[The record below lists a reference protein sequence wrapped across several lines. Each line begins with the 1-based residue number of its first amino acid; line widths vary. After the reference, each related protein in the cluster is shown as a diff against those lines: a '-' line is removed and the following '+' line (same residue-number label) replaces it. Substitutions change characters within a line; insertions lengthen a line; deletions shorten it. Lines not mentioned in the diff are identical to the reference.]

1 MQTSPPLYLG
11 LDFGTS
17 GARACVLDQAEAI
30 LHDDRQLYPDGA
42 AQTPLDWR
50 EALHTLLKRLPA
62 VIAARL
68 QGIAIAA
75 TSATVLL
82 CDEEL
87 EPTSHALLY
96 FDSRAKQEADQLKQL
111 APPDHIVC
119 SPTSSLAK
127 FLWLTRHT
135 DLSDTSHFLHQ
146 ADWLAALLSGRG
158 GSSDYHNALKTGY
171 DAQRLCWPDWVLRL
185 VHAHLLPQ
193 VLAPGIPVARIS
205 TAVARHFKLNPD
217 CMLHAGTTDSIAAFI
232 ATRNHAP
239 GAAVTSLGTTM
250 VLKVLSTQR
259 VESAQLGI
267 YSHRYGDLWLAGGAS
282 NAGGAVLQLYFN
294 DTQLAEL
301 SQLIDPAT
309 DSPLDYYPLH
319 KPGERFPVSDPW
331 LMPRVSPRPAE
342 DAQFL
347 HGLLQGLSRIEVAG
361 YAKLAEL
368 GANAVQQVT
377 TSGGGAKNPTWRKL
391 RERLLRVPVTVATQ
405 AQAAV
410 GAALLAKRNA
420 LL

>member
-1 MQTSPPLYLG
+1 M
-11 LDFGTS
+11 
-17 GARACVLDQAEAI
+17 
-30 LHDDRQLYPDGA
+30 
-42 AQTPLDWR
+42 
-50 EALHTLLKRLPA
+50 
-62 VIAARL
+62 
-68 QGIAIAA
+68 
-75 TSATVLL
+75 
-82 CDEEL
+82 
-87 EPTSHALLY
+87 
-96 FDSRAKQEADQLKQL
+96 

-185 VHAHLLPQ
+185 AHAHLLPQ

-232 ATRNHAP
+232 ATRSHAP